1 MARLYAYKCIQAEE
15 RKLQEQ
21 FENLPI
27 NGRKTTRQTIKRI
40 KELKL
45 DASYRLAQKCNVMV
59 SIQGQRVVL
68 GEASIILPDCTIVG
82 FEKLKEIELNYKG

>member
-45 DASYRLAQKCNVMV
+45 DASYRLAQKC
-59 SIQGQRVVL
+59 
-68 GEASIILPDCTIVG
+68 
-82 FEKLKEIELNYKG
+82 K

>member
-21 FENLPI
+21 FGNLPI

-45 DASYRLAQKCNVMV
+45 DASYRLAQNEHTGTAC
-59 SIQGQRVVL
+59 SYGR
-68 GEASIILPDCTIVG
+68 G
-82 FEKLKEIELNYKG
+82 FNHSPGLHNRRF

>member
-1 MARLYAYKCIQAEE
+1 MYSGRGTEIARAVRESI
-15 RKLQEQ
+15 RK
-21 FENLPI
+21 
-27 NGRKTTRQTIKRI
+27 RQKDHTPDNKRI

-59 SIQGQRVVL
+59 SWHKMSIQGQRVVL

-82 FEKLKEIELNYKG
+82 LEKLKEIELNYKG